1 MYFTKQCNPDDYP
14 DVQETLKNVLHHLSL
29 EYAVLVDFDKLFK
42 RLIGGLRLF
51 QKLPL
56 KARAMLDDIREIRKL
71 NWILLNSDSV
81 KFFTE
86 LIGLKTNE
94 FQLDTFTSYSIFKFS
109 NDETSGLIQRLT
121 QLAKQRCY

>member
-14 DVQETLKNVLHHLSL
+14 DVQETLKNILHHLSL
-29 EYAVLVDFDKLFK
+29 EYAVLIDFDKLFK
-42 RLIGGLRLF
+42 RLIGGLRLY

-71 NWILLNSDSV
+71 NWILLNSDAV
-81 KFFTE
+81 KFYTE
-86 LIGLKTNE
+86 LIGLKTTE

-121 QLAKQRCY
+121 QLAK